1 MTFFTK
7 RGTLLSRIGGVVKM
21 VPTHCR
27 NTIIGFIPSKC
38 ILNRG
43 VDRLYEAGGTLYLH
57 GDEYADGT
65 NRNGEDI
72 TGKAGVWPVESVL
85 DREGH
90 YACDSECAEGIV
102 VCRLAKNGFR
112 ESHHRIRGNAT
123 TRRHRRV

>member
-38 ILNRG
+38 NLNRG
-43 VDRLYEAGGTLYLH
+43 VDRLYEAGGTVYLYCN
-57 GDEYADGT
+57 EYALVTDSH
-65 NRNGEDI
+65 GEDI

-90 YACDSECAEGIV
+90 YACDSECTEGTPA
-102 VCRLAKNGFR
+102 CRLAKNRFR
-112 ESHHRIRGNAT
+112 ESHHRIGGNAT
-123 TRRHRRV
+123 SRRY